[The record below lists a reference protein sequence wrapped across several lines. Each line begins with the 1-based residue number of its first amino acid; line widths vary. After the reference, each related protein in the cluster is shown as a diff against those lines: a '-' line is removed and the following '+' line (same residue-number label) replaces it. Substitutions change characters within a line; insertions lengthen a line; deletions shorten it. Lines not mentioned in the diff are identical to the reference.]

1 MSDSGL
7 TASQLGLIRETI
19 GRFSEIDSAVLF
31 GSRAMGNY
39 KPGSDVDIAVTGKN
53 ITDDTVRTLNT
64 LLNEELPLPH
74 FFDIIHYNTLD
85 NESLVQHIN
94 QHGVPL

>member
-7 TASQLGLIRETI
+7 TEPQLGLIRETF
-19 GRFSEIDSAVLF
+19 GRFSEIDSATLF

-39 KPGSDVDIAVTGKN
+39 KPGSDVDIAVIGKN